1 MFCGIRGG
9 AREIGTNWIV
19 VVKPHCNAV
28 YLLAHINQ
36 VVCAARINCIKNR
49 TVFA

>member
-19 VVKPHCNAV
+19 VVKPHCYAV
-28 YLLAHINQ
+28 YLLVHINR
-36 VVCAARINCIKNR
+36 VVCAVRIKCIKKC
-49 TVFA
+49 TVFP